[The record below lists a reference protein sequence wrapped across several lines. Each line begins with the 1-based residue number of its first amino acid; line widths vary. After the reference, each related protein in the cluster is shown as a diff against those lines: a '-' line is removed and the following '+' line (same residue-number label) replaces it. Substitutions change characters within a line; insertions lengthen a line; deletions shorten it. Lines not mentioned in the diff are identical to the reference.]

1 MQVGQILIIKETEI
15 PPSTNTT
22 TYIVQKG
29 DSLWSIANKF
39 NTTVENLRNLNRLTS
54 DTLQIGQELI
64 VPNENNE
71 EKPETTISYTVKK
84 GDSLWKIAQTML
96 NDGSRYKE
104 IAEKNNIVNPNKIQ
118 VGQILRLG

>member
-1 MQVGQILIIKETEI
+1 M
-15 PPSTNTT
+15 
-22 TYIVQKG
+22 
-29 DSLWSIANKF
+29 
-39 NTTVENLRNLNRLTS
+39 
-54 DTLQIGQELI
+54 
-64 VPNENNE
+64 
-71 EKPETTISYTVKK
+71 VKK

>member
-1 MQVGQILIIKETEI
+1 MNNLTSDILQVGQILIIKETEI

-71 EKPETTISYTVKK
+71 EKLPSV
-84 GDSLWKIAQTML
+84 
-96 NDGSRYKE
+96 
-104 IAEKNNIVNPNKIQ
+104 IQ
-118 VGQILRLG
+118 